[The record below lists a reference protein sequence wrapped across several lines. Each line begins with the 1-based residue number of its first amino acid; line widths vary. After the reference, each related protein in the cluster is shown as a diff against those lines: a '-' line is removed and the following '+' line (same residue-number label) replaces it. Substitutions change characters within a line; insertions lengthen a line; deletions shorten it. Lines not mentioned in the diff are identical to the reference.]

1 MGGGRM
7 DPMGGFSPQGTA
19 REFLGKAGLN
29 EEEMQRRVLKLSGGQ
44 QQRVAIARAISYE
57 PGFCWRMNP
66 REIWTAKPRTK
77 SWGFSAGWPTKE
89 NASFW

>member
-7 DPMGGFSPQGTA
+7 DPMGGFSPKGTA

-57 PGFCWRMNP
+57 PRILLADVVYELS
-66 REIWTAKPRTK
+66 RIARTK
-77 SWGFSAGWPTKE
+77 PAK
-89 NASFW
+89 A